1 MTSFLITELIVDPS
15 TASWI
20 LNRCY
25 EDGLHANLCI
35 GFPYNDGG
43 GNVCAVRLDYSA
55 DDDLE
60 ISKLLVLASERAS
73 RFDMKPTAPPQLRE
87 GAKNASL

>member
-1 MTSFLITELIVDPS
+1 MISFLITELIVDPP

-25 EDGLHANLCI
+25 EDGLHANVCI
-35 GFPYNDGG
+35 GFPFDDEGYK
-43 GNVCAVRLDYSA
+43 VCAVRLDYSV

-73 RFDMKPTAPPQLRE
+73 RFDMKPTAPPLLRE
-87 GAKNASL
+87 GAKDDSL